1 MENKNQKIG
10 LIIILSTVLFLAII
24 FIGMTYAFFT
34 ANNPEG
40 STAQI
45 ISKSGRM
52 LINYNDGTDNIIPV
66 TNIQPSNEN
75 ILIDKTFTLTGI
87 NTTTG
92 NTKMMPFDISIEYQN
107 TFEYHNDLLSELM
120 YFIKR
125 VDVNDKVVLNI
136 VDFLAAPTDELKQ
149 GLFQQYN
156 FPTSLM
162 DYKLGTFT
170 DYSGKTY
177 SQLIASGYFKPS
189 DKNESV
195 TLNLKML
202 FRETGEEQD
211 YNKGA
216 TFNGKIVVTP
226 GVEVEKIEDNWDVI
240 ATNVKNG
247 NSSKYNVGAEKEVLI
262 DGKEYRVRVANN
274 STPSEC
280 GNSEFSQTACGLV
293 FEFVDVIEN
302 RVMNTE
308 STNSGSWPASEMRTY
323 VNGDLYNK
331 LPEELKKNII
341 DTKVVTGHGRNDT
354 SNFTSTDKLY
364 LLSGHEVYEDD
375 VNDKISEYDTAYNQ
389 TRQLDFYKSKN
400 VLSNSPWNSDTI
412 ILQKDVLKYNNGAS
426 ALWWLR
432 APYSYYS
439 RYFLSV
445 ISGSFWDYGYSY
457 SPLWLAPAFRIG

>member
-66 TNIQPSNEN
+66 TNIQPGNN
-75 ILIDKTFTLTGI
+75 ILVDKTFTLSGI

-107 TFEYHNDLLSELM
+107 TFEYHNALLSELM

-136 VDFLAAPTDELKQ
+136 VDFFAAPTDELKQ
-149 GLFQQYN
+149 VLFQQYN
-156 FPTSLM
+156 LPTSLM

-432 APYSYYS
+432 APASSSSYPFLTVYSH
-439 RYFLSV
+439 
-445 ISGSFWDYGYSY
+445 GFWYANNSY
-457 SPLWLAPAFRIG
+457 DPLGLAPAFRIG

>member
-1 MENKNQKIG
+1 M
-10 LIIILSTVLFLAII
+10 
-24 FIGMTYAFFT
+24 
-34 ANNPEG
+34 
-40 STAQI
+40 
-45 ISKSGRM
+45 
-52 LINYNDGTDNIIPV
+52 
-66 TNIQPSNEN
+66 
-75 ILIDKTFTLTGI
+75 
-87 NTTTG
+87 
-92 NTKMMPFDISIEYQN
+92 
-107 TFEYHNDLLSELM
+107 
-120 YFIKR
+120 
-125 VDVNDKVVLNI
+125 
-136 VDFLAAPTDELKQ
+136 DFLAAPTDELKQ
-149 GLFQQYN
+149 GVFQQYN

-162 DYKLGTFT
+162 DYKLGSFT

-432 APYSYYS
+432 APNSYFS
-439 RYFLSV
+439 ANFLAV
-445 ISGSFWDYGYSY
+445 DGYSFWHTDGS
-457 SPLWLAPAFRIG
+457 SRPLGLAPAFRIG

>member
-1 MENKNQKIG
+1 MENKITKEKI
-10 LIIILSTVLFLAII
+10 LIITTILVVSIV
-24 FIGMTYAFFT
+24 FIGIGYAFFT

-52 LINYNDGTDNIIPV
+52 LINYNDGTDNIVPV

-75 ILIDKTFTLTGI
+75 ILIDKTFTLTGS

-136 VDFLAAPTDELKQ
+136 VDFLAAPTDEFKQ
-149 GLFQQYN
+149 VLFQQYN

-202 FRETGEEQD
+202 FRETGEDQD

-426 ALWWLR
+426 AFWWLR
-432 APYSYYS
+432 APNSNASYG
-439 RYFLSV
+439 FLIV
-445 ISGSFWDYGYSY
+445 SGNSFWSNSTSDFSLG
-457 SPLWLAPAFRIG
+457 LAPAFRIG

>member
-1 MENKNQKIG
+1 MENNNQRV
-10 LIIILSTVLFLAII
+10 LIFVTIATILILVII
-24 FIGMTYAFFT
+24 FAGVTYAFFT

-40 STAQI
+40 STAEI
-45 ISKSGRM
+45 KSETGRM
-52 LINYNDGTDNIIPV
+52 LITYNDGTDNIIPV

-75 ILIDKTFTLTGI
+75 ILIDKTFTLTGT

-149 GLFQQYN
+149 GVFQQYN

-426 ALWWLR
+426 AFWWLR
-432 APYSYYS
+432 APHSNNSY
-439 RYFLSV
+439 RFLYVTSY
-445 ISGSFWDYGYSY
+445 GFWTDANSNI
-457 SPLWLAPAFRIG
+457 PLGLAPAFRIG

>member
-1 MENKNQKIG
+1 MESKNQKIG

-66 TNIQPSNEN
+66 TNIQPGNN
-75 ILIDKTFTLTGI
+75 ILVDKTFTLTGS

-149 GLFQQYN
+149 GVFQQYN

-426 ALWWLR
+426 AFWWLR
-432 APYSYYS
+432 APNSNNS
-439 RYFLSV
+439 RAFLSV
-445 ISGSFWDYGYSY
+445 GGGGFWNHALSS
-457 SPLWLAPAFRIG
+457 SPLGLAPAFRIG

>member
-1 MENKNQKIG
+1 MENKITKEKI
-10 LIIILSTVLFLAII
+10 LIITTILVVSIV
-24 FIGMTYAFFT
+24 FIGIGYAFFT

-52 LINYNDGTDNIIPV
+52 LINYNDGTDNIVPV
-66 TNIQPSNEN
+66 TNIQPSNNN
-75 ILIDKTFTLTGI
+75 ILVDKTFTLTGS
-87 NTTTG
+87 NTTSG
-92 NTKMMPFDISIEYQN
+92 LDMPFTISLEYQN
-107 TFEYHNDLLSELM
+107 TFKNSELY
-120 YFIKR
+120 YFLKR
-125 VDVNDKVVLNI
+125 IDDTENVVVDIADGVGINGPITLE
-136 VDFLAAPTDELKQ
+136 FLEQLEQ
-149 GLFQQYN
+149 NGMGLPQDLVGYYIG
-156 FPTSLM
+156 PIM
-162 DYKLGTFT
+162 DW
-170 DYSGKTY
+170 SNNPY
-177 SQLIASGYFKPS
+177 SQEIASGHFKANS
-189 DKNESV
+189 ENE
-195 TLNLKML
+195 TITFNLKMMFL
-202 FRETGEEQD
+202 DIGLSQD

-341 DTKVVTGHGRNDT
+341 DTKVVTGHGSREETNY
-354 SNFTSTDKLY
+354 TSTDKLY

-400 VLSNSPWNSDTI
+400 VLSNSPGNSDTNI
-412 ILQKDVLKYNNGAS
+412 LKYNNGANAS
-426 ALWWLR
+426 WWLR
-432 APYSYYS
+432 APYSDFS
-439 RYFLSV
+439 DYFLRVTS
-445 ISGSFWDYGYSY
+445 SGFWNYEVSSY
-457 SPLWLAPAFRIG
+457 PLGLAPAFRIG

>member
-1 MENKNQKIG
+1 
-10 LIIILSTVLFLAII
+10 
-24 FIGMTYAFFT
+24 
-34 ANNPEG
+34 
-40 STAQI
+40 
-45 ISKSGRM
+45 
-52 LINYNDGTDNIIPV
+52 
-66 TNIQPSNEN
+66 
-75 ILIDKTFTLTGI
+75 
-87 NTTTG
+87 
-92 NTKMMPFDISIEYQN
+92 
-107 TFEYHNDLLSELM
+107 M

-149 GLFQQYN
+149 GVFQQYN
-156 FPTSLM
+156 LPTSLM

-189 DKNESV
+189 DENESV

-240 ATNVKNG
+240 ANNVKNG

-426 ALWWLR
+426 AFWWLR
-432 APYSYYS
+432 APISAYSIA
-439 RYFLSV
+439 FLNVGSV
-445 ISGSFWDYGYSY
+445 GFWTADLSDF
-457 SPLWLAPAFRIG
+457 PLGLAPAFRIG

>member
-1 MENKNQKIG
+1 MKNKITKEKI
-10 LIIILSTVLFLAII
+10 LIITTILVVSIV
-24 FIGMTYAFFT
+24 FIGIGYAFFT

-52 LINYNDGTDNIIPV
+52 LINYNDGTDNIVPV

-75 ILIDKTFTLTGI
+75 ILIDKTFTLSGI

-107 TFEYHNDLLSELM
+107 TFEYHYDLLSELI

-136 VDFLAAPTDELKQ
+136 VDFLAAPTDEMKQ
-149 GLFQQYN
+149 RVFQQYN

-226 GVEVEKIEDNWDVI
+226 GTEVEKIEDNWDVI

-341 DTKVVTGHGRNDT
+341 DTKVVTGHGSREETNY
-354 SNFTSTDKLY
+354 TSTDKLY

-375 VNDKISEYDTAYNQ
+375 VNNKISEYDTAYNQ

-400 VLSNSPWNSDTI
+400 VVSNVVIAPDITI

-426 ALWWLR
+426 AIWWLR
-432 APYSYYS
+432 APAPYGDTH
-439 RYFLSV
+439 FLSV
-445 ISGSFWDYGYSY
+445 GGFGFWASSVSGRPCGV
-457 SPLWLAPAFRIG
+457 APAFRIG

>member
-1 MENKNQKIG
+1 MENNNQRVLTIV
-10 LIIILSTVLFLAII
+10 IVATVLILVII
-24 FIGMTYAFFT
+24 FAGVTYAFFT

-52 LINYNDGTDNIIPV
+52 LINYDDGTDNIAPV

-75 ILIDKTFTLTGI
+75 ILIDKTFTLTGT

-107 TFEYHNDLLSELM
+107 TFKYNDFLSELM

-136 VDFLAAPTDELKQ
+136 VDYYGTPTDEWKQ
-149 GLFQQYN
+149 GVFQQYN

-162 DYKLGTFT
+162 DYNLGTFI

-177 SQLIASGYFKPS
+177 SQIIASGYFKPS

-202 FRETGEEQD
+202 FRDTGNNQD

-280 GNSEFSQTACGLV
+280 DNSEFSQTACGLV

-308 STNSGSWPASEMRTY
+308 TTNSGSWPASEMRTY

-341 DTKVVTGHGRNDT
+341 DTKVVTGHGYREETNY
-354 SNFTSTDKLY
+354 TSTDKLY
-364 LLSGHEVYEDD
+364 LLSGHEIYEDD
-375 VNDKISEYDTAYNQ
+375 VNNKISKYDTAYNQ

-400 VLSNSPWNSDTI
+400 VASNGLIAPDSTI

-426 ALWWLR
+426 AIWWLR
-432 APYSYYS
+432 APYSNRYTSFLYVYS
-439 RYFLSV
+439 S
-445 ISGSFWDYGYSY
+445 SFWGNYTSDYPFGV
-457 SPLWLAPAFRIG
+457 APAFRIG

>member
-1 MENKNQKIG
+1 MENKITKEKI
-10 LIIILSTVLFLAII
+10 LIITTILVVSIV
-24 FIGMTYAFFT
+24 FIGIGYAFFT

-52 LINYNDGTDNIIPV
+52 LINYNDGTDNIVPV

-75 ILIDKTFTLTGI
+75 ILIDKTFTLTGS

-136 VDFLAAPTDELKQ
+136 VDFLAAPTDEFKQ
-149 GLFQQYN
+149 VVFQQYN

-247 NSSKYNVGAEKEVLI
+247 NSSKYSFPWYKI
-262 DGKEYRVRVANN
+262 
-274 STPSEC
+274 
-280 GNSEFSQTACGLV
+280 
-293 FEFVDVIEN
+293 
-302 RVMNTE
+302 
-308 STNSGSWPASEMRTY
+308 TY
-323 VNGDLYNK
+323 
-331 LPEELKKNII
+331 
-341 DTKVVTGHGRNDT
+341 
-354 SNFTSTDKLY
+354 
-364 LLSGHEVYEDD
+364 
-375 VNDKISEYDTAYNQ
+375 
-389 TRQLDFYKSKN
+389 
-400 VLSNSPWNSDTI
+400 
-412 ILQKDVLKYNNGAS
+412 
-426 ALWWLR
+426 
-432 APYSYYS
+432 
-439 RYFLSV
+439 
-445 ISGSFWDYGYSY
+445 
-457 SPLWLAPAFRIG
+457 